1 MTDIVYKTDEEL
13 SVLLMASDYSA
24 MAVLIDRYQKDQEV
38 DRAEL
43 SRLRSELQRNH
54 AEAVSSKRELE
65 VIRLNLVEVKEQNRV
80 LEADKRRLEV
90 AASAEHGKR
99 QKLRKSFAVLNR
111 SFGNVEDSEVSA
123 ALVELRESLMS

>member
-1 MTDIVYKTDEEL
+1 MDAIIR
-13 SVLLMASDYSA
+13 AYSEKRIESA
-24 MAVLIDRYQKDQEV
+24 CRAVLIDRYQKDQEL

-43 SRLRSELQRNH
+43 SRLRNELQRNH

-65 VIRLNLVEVKEQNRV
+65 LVRLNLTEVKDLNRV
-80 LEADKRRLEV
+80 LETDKKRLEV
-90 AASAEHGKR
+90 AASAEQGKR

-111 SFGNVEDSEVSA
+111 SFGTVEDSEVSA